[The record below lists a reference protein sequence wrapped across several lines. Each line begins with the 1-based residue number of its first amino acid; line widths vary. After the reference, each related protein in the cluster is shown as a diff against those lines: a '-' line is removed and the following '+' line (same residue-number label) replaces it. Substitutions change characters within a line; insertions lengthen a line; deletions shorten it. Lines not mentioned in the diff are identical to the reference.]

1 MNNDLGFKIFAGV
14 IIAVVIAFACLL
26 LFKPRPKWTS
36 DLTHATC
43 EQLRA
48 GVSYTCVQDGVV
60 YVCVD
65 DWDAHHRSCAKLPAV
80 SQ

>member
-1 MNNDLGFKIFAGV
+1 MNDDLIFKLVAGAAIALFLAFAGLV
-14 IIAVVIAFACLL
+14 
-26 LFKPRPKWTS
+26 LFHPRAKWTS

-65 DWDAHHRSCAKLPAV
+65 DWDAHHRSCAKLPTV
-80 SQ
+80 RP